1 MAGTLTIHSNG
12 DGSIMSGH
20 SWITYQPDGGPP
32 TTYGTWGNNPG
43 GLGNGLHRDL
53 EAGRAS
59 DVSRSV
65 HLTDD
70 QEKALM
76 AKIKEYEDKGEKGWG
91 HLSPCST
98 FAADAWKA
106 GTGESL
112 SHRSGII
119 SNPSKLKVSIDTANG
134 VGPVSPPPAIGRPS
148 SSSFLRS
155 PVQQCIAPDG

>member
-20 SWITYQPDGGPP
+20 SWITYQPDGDKP
-32 TTYGTWGNNPG
+32 TTYGTWGNNPD

-53 EAGRAS
+53 EAGRVS
-59 DVSRSV
+59 DVSRSAR
-65 HLTDD
+65 LTDD

-76 AKIKEYEDKGEKGWG
+76 AKIKQYEDKGEKGWG
-91 HLSPCST
+91 LLSPCST

-112 SHRSGII
+112 SHRSAII
-119 SNPSKLKVSIDTANG
+119 SNPSKLKGSIEAANG
-134 VGPVSPPPAIGRPS
+134 VGPVSPAPTVGRPS

-155 PVQQCIAPDG
+155 PTQKCSSSSG